1 LIRIFDRRRHIV
13 VGTTIFFFLLAVCVC
28 VVSTRTYQA
37 TGVIQLEKSTADSLN
52 LDSLMGAAGGG
63 AGDSMSANID
73 LQTKADI
80 LKSDTLALKVINELD
95 LEKNKD
101 FKGSFSP
108 IGWVLGLVAVK
119 GPPDPVGRP
128 LSETPGRRARALGVF
143 SSQLKVKVN
152 PGTRLITVQYTNRD
166 PKVAAAVVNSL
177 VQALIDFGFQT
188 KYAATNQVSEWLEG
202 QLGDLRKQSEDLE
215 SRVVGMQKQTGL
227 FGVGGTDLQG
237 KPVVFS
243 PALDRLQASTTQ
255 LTQAQLNR
263 LLKAS
268 VYQVAKTGSPEL
280 ISQLAGTSMSGSGSQ
295 GVVNSLSLIETLRA
309 QEASTQAQV
318 AQDSAVYGSA
328 YPKLVQEKASLK
340 RIQQSLQEEIARMAA
355 RAKTDYEVA
364 DKTEAGARKAYDA
377 DRAAA
382 DALNDRT
389 IEYTLVAK
397 EADQSQAL
405 YQDLLRKLKEAGILE
420 GLRSSNLT
428 IVDPGSPPSRPSS
441 PNIRLDLMLGLC
453 LGLLFG
459 AGGAILVDAIDNKV
473 LGVEEIEAMG
483 MPLIGLVTQ
492 ESGQLYHGSVMLS
505 KGYSSFSEGI
515 RVIRS
520 AILMSRSGEPPKVM
534 LVTSASQGEGKS
546 TLAINIAASLAQFE
560 KKVLLLEMDLR
571 RPVLRNRLNLRKAG
585 GMSLLL
591 ANTEPETDIEGVPD
605 VPNLYCI
612 PAGPKPPY
620 PTELLGTARMQS
632 LLNQWRS
639 EFDYIVM
646 DCPPCLP
653 VSDVQVL
660 EPLADATILIARS
673 GLTPR
678 VGLKR
683 AYALLLPFV
692 KDPERPNM
700 GVVLNGV
707 SVHSASYYGYY
718 GYYGNKKYGYAE
730 DKDKNETN

>member
-1 LIRIFDRRRHIV
+1 
-13 VGTTIFFFLLAVCVC
+13 
-28 VVSTRTYQA
+28 
-37 TGVIQLEKSTADSLN
+37 
-52 LDSLMGAAGGG
+52 
-63 AGDSMSANID
+63 
-73 LQTKADI
+73 
-80 LKSDTLALKVINELD
+80 
-95 LEKNKD
+95 
-101 FKGSFSP
+101 
-108 IGWVLGLVAVK
+108 
-119 GPPDPVGRP
+119 
-128 LSETPGRRARALGVF
+128 
-143 SSQLKVKVN
+143 
-152 PGTRLITVQYTNRD
+152 
-166 PKVAAAVVNSL
+166 
-177 VQALIDFGFQT
+177 
-188 KYAATNQVSEWLEG
+188 
-202 QLGDLRKQSEDLE
+202 
-215 SRVVGMQKQTGL
+215 
-227 FGVGGTDLQG
+227 
-237 KPVVFS
+237 
-243 PALDRLQASTTQ
+243 
-255 LTQAQLNR
+255 
-263 LLKAS
+263 
-268 VYQVAKTGSPEL
+268 
-280 ISQLAGTSMSGSGSQ
+280 
-295 GVVNSLSLIETLRA
+295 
-309 QEASTQAQV
+309 
-318 AQDSAVYGSA
+318 
-328 YPKLVQEKASLK
+328 
-340 RIQQSLQEEIARMAA
+340 
-355 RAKTDYEVA
+355 
-364 DKTEAGARKAYDA
+364 
-377 DRAAA
+377 
-382 DALNDRT
+382 
-389 IEYTLVAK
+389 
-397 EADQSQAL
+397 
-405 YQDLLRKLKEAGILE
+405 
-420 GLRSSNLT
+420 
-428 IVDPGSPPSRPSS
+428 
-441 PNIRLDLMLGLC
+441 MLGLC